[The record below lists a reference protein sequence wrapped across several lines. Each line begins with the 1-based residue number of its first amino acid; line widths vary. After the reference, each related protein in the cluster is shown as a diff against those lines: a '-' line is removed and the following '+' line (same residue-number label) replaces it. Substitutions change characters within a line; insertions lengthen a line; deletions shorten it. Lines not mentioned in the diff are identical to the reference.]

1 VLIKI
6 NGKTSEVSNHLSV
19 LDLISTRDLRDKAV
33 VIELNGTVIQ
43 RASWEDIKLNPDDSL
58 EIIRL
63 MGGG

>member
-6 NGKTSEVSNHLSV
+6 NGKTSEVSDSLSI
-19 LDLISTRDLRDKAV
+19 LDLISARGLRDKAV
-33 VIELNGTVIQ
+33 VIELNGTVI
-43 RASWEDIKLNPDDSL
+43 RRESWGDIRLSPDDSL